1 MTKITVRYASVDH
14 FSQSRSFSTLA
25 AARRYAFKWLGEFP
39 EVGSTYAVS
48 GDGVGRITVSG
59 VSIQELL
66 HGELAQG
73 GAFQVHVGHVNE
85 DYAGVRFYLDRSF
98 ATFAEAGAY
107 AQELDEEGLCDGLKV
122 IGTTEAAKAE
132 IEEHRKA
139 YEAQLFVDRQYGDLP
154 F

>member
-1 MTKITVRYASVDH
+1 MTKITVRYASIDH
-14 FSQSRSFSTLA
+14 FSQTRSFSTLV

-107 AQELDEEGLCDGLKV
+107 AQELDEEGCDGIRLV
-122 IGTTEAAKAE
+122 GTTEAAQAE
-132 IEEHRKA
+132 IAAQQAA
-139 YEAQLFVDRQYGDLP
+139 YEAQLYEDRQHEAYP